1 MPTNARPGGQPQKA
15 ASAQRFLEKAVI
27 LEAEDFPSLRATF
40 SSVPR
45 QREALKQKQEL
56 KEEERGHTHT
66 QCSVLKIS
74 DFGFARYLMP
84 QGLADRFCGSLLYMA
99 PEIIQDRKY
108 DAKADLWSVGTI
120 LFQLPFLNIMASH
133 ELHFPED
140 VSLHPDCTHICRR
153 LLRRNPV
160 ERLSFE
166 ESFNHN
172 FLATL
177 RTIDTPSESKNPLDD
192 GADDA
197 GPSLL
202 SDVSNSKIAS
212 MEKSFTCLN
221 SIRVFDSLE
230 FIEQDHFASMETCTP
245 FLQPSLNENSTSI
258 EGVSNRLEDTF
269 VLFMGDIF
277 QAIESI
283 FHEAFSS
290 SADLLRVGDALCD
303 PITTLTTEAHFLN
316 QQCHQKDDISQN
328 ILEELDFTNPL
339 QVFSWA
345 ERGFLIAYDRVEKL
359 SSIVQ
364 HLDGEA
370 EMPNAM
376 EIIFQMV
383 LTVGKNGVVEEPMGQ
398 FSKTVNNRQSL
409 TFAKE
414 MS

>member
-1 MPTNARPGGQPQKA
+1 MMPRLTCGVL
-15 ASAQRFLEKAVI
+15 AQFC
-27 LEAEDFPSLRATF
+27 
-40 SSVPR
+40 SSW
-45 QREALKQKQEL
+45 
-56 KEEERGHTHT
+56 
-66 QCSVLKIS
+66 S
-74 DFGFARYLMP
+74 F
-84 QGLADRFCGSLLYMA
+84 GSLPFDSDMHR
-99 PEIIQDRKY
+99 Q
-108 DAKADLWSVGTI
+108 
-120 LFQLPFLNIMASH
+120 PFLNIMASH

-245 FLQPSLNENSTSI
+245 FLQPSLNENSTTI
-258 EGVSNRLEDTF
+258 WKV
-269 VLFMGDIF
+269 II
-277 QAIESI
+277 QQ
-283 FHEAFSS
+283 
-290 SADLLRVGDALCD
+290 CD